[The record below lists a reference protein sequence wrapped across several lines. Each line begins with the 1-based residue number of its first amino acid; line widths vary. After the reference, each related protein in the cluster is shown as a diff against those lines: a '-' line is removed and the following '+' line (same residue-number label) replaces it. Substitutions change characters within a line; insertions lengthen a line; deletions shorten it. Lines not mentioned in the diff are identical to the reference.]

1 MINYPILTKELL
13 FPDIFQVDE
22 YGVLAIGGDLSTK
35 RLLLAYK
42 TGVFPWYNEGE
53 PIVWYSPDQRM
64 VLFPNEIHISKS
76 MRKVLRD
83 KQFRITH
90 NTNFEFVIN
99 ACKNSNRNGQEGTW
113 ITDEMHQAYINLH
126 HLGYAKSI
134 EIWQGDKIVGGLYGV
149 TIGNV
154 FCGESMFSLVS
165 NASKVAFIALAQMHY
180 DFIDCQVYNEHLA
193 SLGAREISKKEY
205 ITLLKKAIKTD

>member
-1 MINYPILTKELL
+1 MMNYPILTKELI
-13 FPDIFQVDE
+13 FPDVFQVDE
-22 YGVLAIGGDLSTK
+22 YGVLAIGGDLTTE

-42 TGVFPWYNEGE
+42 KGIFPWYNEGG
-53 PIVWYSPDQRM
+53 PIVWYSPEQRM
-64 VLFPNEIHISKS
+64 VLFPDELHISKS

-83 KQFRITH
+83 KQFEITY
-90 NTNFEFVIN
+90 NTNFEQVIN
-99 ACKNSNRNGQEGTW
+99 NCKNSFRAGQDGTW

-126 HLGYAKSI
+126 RLGYAKSI
-134 EIWQGDKIVGGLYGV
+134 EIWQDRNLVGGLYG
-149 TIGNV
+149 IALGGV

-205 ITLLKKAIKTD
+205 LALLKKAIKTD